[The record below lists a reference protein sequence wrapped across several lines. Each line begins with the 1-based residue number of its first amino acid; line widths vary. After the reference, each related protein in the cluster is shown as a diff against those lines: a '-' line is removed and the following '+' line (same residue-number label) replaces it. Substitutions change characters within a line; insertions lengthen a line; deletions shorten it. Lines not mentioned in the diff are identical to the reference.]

1 MMNHPSRFFSSSAGS
16 RPSARRAGTGVH
28 AVIRFLVIVILLVVP
43 TATADQPLAAE
54 AESVD
59 SKAAAS
65 RGPYA
70 RVRIQGF
77 DGDRYL
83 RNKKGGFSASEILD
97 IVFKTRLWRCPEG
110 DHLLEL
116 KLYTPNGHLYQ
127 VLTIPV
133 SVGAKAAT
141 AKAKKAVKVDGFPKA
156 LEAQSVETN
165 MNKATKR
172 HFATATLE
180 VAGTFITTNSL
191 YGTWEVAAFLDG
203 EQIRTIG
210 NRRFKIQ
217 P

>member
-1 MMNHPSRFFSSSAGS
+1 MNHPSKRFLNPASSW
-16 RPSARRAGTGVH
+16 PSTRQVGTGVH
-28 AVIRFLVIVILLVVP
+28 AVIRFLAIVILVAVP
-43 TATADQPLAAE
+43 TATADQPVAAE
-54 AESVD
+54 TESVD

-65 RGPYA
+65 KGPYA
-70 RVRIQGF
+70 RVRIEGF
-77 DGDRYL
+77 DGDQHL
-83 RNKKGGFSASEILD
+83 KNKKSGFSASEILD
-97 IVFKTRLWRCPEG
+97 IVFKTRLWNCPEG

-116 KLYTPNGHLYQ
+116 KLLTPNGHLYQ

-141 AKAKKAVKVDGFPKA
+141 AKANKAVKVDGFPKA
-156 LEAQSVETN
+156 LEVQSIETN

-191 YGTWEVAAFLDG
+191 YGMWEVEAFLDG
-203 EQIRTIG
+203 EQIRMIG
-210 NRRFKIQ
+210 NRNFKIQ